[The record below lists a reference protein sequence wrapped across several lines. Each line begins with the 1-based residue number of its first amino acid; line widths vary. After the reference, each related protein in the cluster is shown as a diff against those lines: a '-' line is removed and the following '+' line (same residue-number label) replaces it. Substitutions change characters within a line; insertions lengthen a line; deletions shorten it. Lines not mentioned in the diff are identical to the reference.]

1 MTNMVKIRVITSE
14 YEKLKCFMETWP
26 YFYEIAKDPFN
37 ELMDSKVYYIK
48 MDVGYTLDLEFLT
61 DLKKYTNGLVA
72 IIGNPEE
79 LP

>member
-14 YEKLKCFMETWP
+14 YENLKHFMVTWP
-26 YFYEIAKDPFN
+26 YFYEITEDPFN
-37 ELMDSKVYYIK
+37 QIIDDKVYYIK

-61 DLKKYTNGLVA
+61 SLKEYTNGLVA

-79 LP
+79 LQ

>member
-1 MTNMVKIRVITSE
+1 MTKMVKIRVITSE

-26 YFYEIAKDPFN
+26 YFYEITKDLFN
-37 ELMDSKVYYIK
+37 EFMDLKVYYIK
-48 MDVGYTLDLEFLT
+48 MDVGHTLDLEFLT